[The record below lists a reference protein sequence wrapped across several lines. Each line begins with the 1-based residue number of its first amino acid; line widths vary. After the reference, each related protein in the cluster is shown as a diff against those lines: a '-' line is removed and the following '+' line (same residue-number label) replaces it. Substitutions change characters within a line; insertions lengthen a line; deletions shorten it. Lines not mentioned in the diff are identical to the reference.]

1 MADLNKVTII
11 GRLGK
16 DPEIRTFNNGGRVC
30 NLAVATSERWK
41 DKQTGEMKEQTE
53 WFNVAVFNEH
63 IIKFAENLKKGS
75 RVYIEGQQQTRKYT
89 DKDGAEKRVTELVLK
104 QYRGELIDLTGKQ
117 ETPEPAA
124 TPVQKLSPRVMP
136 ELDDEVPFALLFA
149 IGLAALQMLA

>member
-16 DPEIRTFNNGGRVC
+16 DAETRTFNNGGRVC
-30 NLAVATSERWK
+30 NLAVATSEKWT
-41 DKQTGEMKEQTE
+41 DKASGERKEVTE
-53 WFNVAVFNEH
+53 WFNVAIFNEH
-63 IIKFAENLKKGS
+63 IIKFAENLKKGA
-75 RVYIEGQQQTRKYT
+75 RVYIEGQQQTRKYI

-124 TPVQKLSPRVMP
+124 APAAKQEAPKYDSRTMN
-136 ELDDEVPFALLFA
+136 DDEIPF
-149 IGLAALQMLA
+149 